1 MDFYYVI
8 AGFLVGTIVGV
19 TGVGGGSLMTP
30 LLILVFGVAP
40 TTAVGTDLLYAG
52 LTKGVGS
59 IAQTLQGRVQWRIA
73 GLLALGSLPA
83 SGATTYFIKVVG
95 VDAAATSKLLT
106 IALAVALLATAGSLL
121 FRKALTAAARQHEQ
135 GWQVRHAAGLTV
147 AVGAV
152 LGVLVTL
159 TSVGA
164 GALGTIAL
172 MLLYPRLR
180 TAEVVGTDIAHA
192 VPLTL
197 IAGGAHALLGTVD
210 YRMLGLLLAGSIPGI
225 LLGSYGGNL
234 FSERHLRFALAAVLA
249 AVGLKLIY

>member
-1 MDFYYVI
+1 MDFHYVI
-8 AGFLVGTIVGV
+8 AGFLVGSIVGV

-83 SGATTYFIKVVG
+83 AGATTYVLARVG
-95 VDAAATSKLLT
+95 IDTSATSRLLT
-106 IALAVALLATAGSLL
+106 AALAVALLATAASLV
-121 FRKALTAAARQHEQ
+121 FRKAITASVKHDPNAWH
-135 GWQVRHAAGLTV
+135 VRHAAGLTV
-147 AVGAV
+147 VVGAA

-172 MLLYPRLR
+172 ILLYPRLR
-180 TAEVVGTDIAHA
+180 TAEVIGTDIAHA

-197 IAGGAHALLGTVD
+197 IAGGAHAVLGTVD
-210 YRMLGLLLAGSIPGI
+210 YKLLATLLAGSIPGI

-234 FSERHLRFALAAVLA
+234 FSERHLRVALAVVLA